1 MGTKTRAEFEESCLK
16 QDKITLNHWKI
27 VKIYIV
33 YEISDNNNNNSS
45 YPTLKHFLFGAISLT
60 KNIDIDI
67 EI

>member
-1 MGTKTRAEFEESCLK
+1 M
-16 QDKITLNHWKI
+16 
-27 VKIYIV
+27 YIV

-60 KNIDIDI
+60 KNVDIDI